1 MRCESENKKSF
12 FSRIIC
18 VVSAVV
24 FCIVGLSACAPEYRE
39 FIDDG
44 VITKQAFSGKEA
56 TGSLEAAPVGT
67 WSTELPFY
75 RLGFTQ
81 ISDLRTDE
89 LAGMIDGISDSVHAE
104 IVFCENGDFFC
115 LADREAVISACSAF
129 GIGFLDI
136 LNDASTETLA
146 KMKKMSVG
154 DFENVLSAHGK
165 TKEDFA
171 AEVSESLMRFVEKKT
186 EQFRNYEDYGTEGL
200 CIVYKGVYT
209 LRGGRI
215 YLGQTQSSVF
225 NEGSI
230 VADMKDEKLYI
241 ASDTD
246 LHFFSDCEFE
256 RVN

>member
-44 VITKQAFSGKEA
+44 VITKQAFSGNEA

-171 AEVSESLMRFVEKKT
+171 AEVSESLMRFVEKKQNNSEIMKIT
-186 EQFRNYEDYGTEGL
+186 AQRGSALSTKEFTLFAGAEYISVRRNRPYSMRE
-200 CIVYKGVYT
+200 
-209 LRGGRI
+209 
-215 YLGQTQSSVF
+215 
-225 NEGSI
+225 
-230 VADMKDEKLYI
+230 
-241 ASDTD
+241 AS
-246 LHFFSDCEFE
+246 LPI
-256 RVN
+256 

>member
-44 VITKQAFSGKEA
+44 VITKQAFSGNEA

-115 LADREAVISACSAF
+115 LADREAVISACLAF

-171 AEVSESLMRFVEKKT
+171 AEVSESLMRFVEKKQNNSEIMKIT
-186 EQFRNYEDYGTEGL
+186 AQRGSALSAKEFTLFAGAEYISVRRNRPYSMRE
-200 CIVYKGVYT
+200 
-209 LRGGRI
+209 
-215 YLGQTQSSVF
+215 
-225 NEGSI
+225 
-230 VADMKDEKLYI
+230 
-241 ASDTD
+241 AS
-246 LHFFSDCEFE
+246 LPI
-256 RVN
+256 

>member
-1 MRCESENKKSF
+1 MLER
-12 FSRIIC
+12 RI
-18 VVSAVV
+18 ATYDKTN
-24 FCIVGLSACAPEYRE
+24 FRKRLNE
-39 FIDDG
+39 FLEVAKIYKQDD
-44 VITKQAFSGKEA
+44 
-56 TGSLEAAPVGT
+56 
-67 WSTELPFY
+67 
-75 RLGFTQ
+75 
-81 ISDLRTDE
+81 
-89 LAGMIDGISDSVHAE
+89 
-104 IVFCENGDFFC
+104 
-115 LADREAVISACSAF
+115 
-129 GIGFLDI
+129 
-136 LNDASTETLA
+136 LNEH
-146 KMKKMSVG
+146 
-154 DFENVLSAHGK
+154 NIYQVLY
-165 TKEDFA
+165 
-171 AEVSESLMRFVEKKT
+171 KT